1 VYRDGEA
8 HSVTQGYREDLA
20 YIHDVG
26 FGSFSLSA
34 APGLL
39 DILRRGGIQS
49 GLVVDL
55 GCGSGLW
62 ARRIVDAGYS
72 VLGIDVSPSMIAM
85 ARRRVPEGHFR
96 RQSLFSADLP
106 GCDAV
111 TSIGEC
117 FNYLFD
123 PNNNWLRLKR
133 VLHRVYKALRRGGI
147 FIFDVA
153 GPGRLPGRIPVVS
166 HYEGKDWA
174 ILVRAA
180 EDRRRSLLT
189 RRITAFRRVGEFY
202 RRTEETHTLKLFEA
216 GRVAEEL
223 RAVGFR
229 VRVLRGYG
237 RLRFG
242 PGHTGFIARKA

>member
-1 VYRDGEA
+1 MA
-8 HSVTQGYREDLA
+8 KGYREDLT

-26 FGSFSLSA
+26 FSAFSLKA

-39 DILRRGGIQS
+39 NILHRNGIQR

-62 ARRIVDAGYS
+62 ARQIVDAGYS
-72 VLGIDVSPSMIAM
+72 VLGIDMSPSMIAM
-85 ARRRVPEGHFR
+85 ARMKVPEGRFL
-96 RQSLFSADLP
+96 RQSLFSANLP

-123 PNNNWLRLKR
+123 SSNSRTRLTRLLRR
-133 VLHRVYKALRRGGI
+133 IYEALRSGGVL
-147 FIFDVA
+147 IFDVA
-153 GPGRLPGRIPVVS
+153 GPGRLCGRSPVIS

-174 ILVRAA
+174 ILVSAA
-180 EDRRRSLLT
+180 EDRNRSLLT
-189 RRITAFRRVGEFY
+189 RRITAFRRVGKLY
-202 RRTEETHTLKLFEA
+202 RRTRETHTLRLCEA
-216 GRVAEEL
+216 GMVAQDL
-223 RAVGFR
+223 RAIGFK

-237 RLRFG
+237 QLRFG
-242 PGHTGFIARKA
+242 PGHAGFIARKT

>member
-1 VYRDGEA
+1 VA
-8 HSVTQGYREDLA
+8 QGYRKDLA

-26 FGSFSLSA
+26 FGAFSLNA

-39 DILRRGGIQS
+39 DILRRSGIRS

-62 ARRIVDAGYS
+62 ARKVVDAGYS

-85 ARRRVPEGHFR
+85 ARTRVPEGRFR
-96 RQSLFSADLP
+96 RESLFSADLP

-123 PNNNWLRLKR
+123 SNNSWLGLTL
-133 VLHRVYKALRRGGI
+133 VLRRIYEALRTGGI

-153 GPGRLPGRIPVVS
+153 GPGRLPGRLPVVS
-166 HYEGKDWA
+166 HYQGRDWE
-174 ILVRAA
+174 ILVSAA
-180 EDRRRSLLT
+180 ADRRRNVLT
-189 RRITAFRRVGEFY
+189 RRITAFRRVGKFY
-202 RRTEETHTLKLFEA
+202 RRTEETHTLRLYEA
-216 GRVAEEL
+216 GRVTAEL
-223 RAVGFR
+223 RAIGFR
-229 VRVLRGYG
+229 VSALSGYG

-242 PGHTGFIARKA
+242 PGHAGFIARKGQVSGRIR